1 MGREDGG
8 GKARVGLGRTGTRD
22 WLVTLGGGG
31 FALRSPG
38 PACSIPPATL
48 AIGTLPLSSPSSLF

>member
-31 FALRSPG
+31 FALRSLGQPVRF
-38 PACSIPPATL
+38 L
-48 AIGTLPLSSPSSLF
+48 QLPWL